1 MEGANVTAGMEPTEL
16 NAPLANTILI
26 PFKPNHSTY

>member
-26 PFKPNHSTY
+26 PFNHSTY